1 VSGRCRYIISGDNDL
16 LEVGSYRK
24 VKIVTPRAFVDAVLE

>member
-1 VSGRCRYIISGDNDL
+1 VSGRCGYIISGDNDL

-24 VKIVTPRAFVDAVLE
+24 VKIITPREFLDATSG